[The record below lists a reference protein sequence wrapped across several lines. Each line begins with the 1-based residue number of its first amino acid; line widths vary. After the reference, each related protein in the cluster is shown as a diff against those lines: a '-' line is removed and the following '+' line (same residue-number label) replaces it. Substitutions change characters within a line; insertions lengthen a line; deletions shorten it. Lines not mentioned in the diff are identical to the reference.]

1 MKVNVKVNIDCKK
14 ILQSR
19 GLGKNGA
26 AARQGCLAAGC
37 PQRGFVLRYENGR
50 EGMTFPGGLFRS
62 GFGFFWL
69 SGKLM
74 F

>member
-1 MKVNVKVNIDCKK
+1 MIIHKVSVLSVEVW
-14 ILQSR
+14 
-19 GLGKNGA
+19 NGA
-26 AARQGCLAAGC
+26 AVRQGCLAAGC

-69 SGKLM
+69 SGKLI